1 MNIINQDEII
11 HQTIKNMEE
20 MVTSIKTKIE
30 KTILKVKEIYHK
42 KNKKLSFKNKK
53 NKKKKPI
60 KSYNYSVEFVQE

>member
-11 HQTIKNMEE
+11 HQTVKNMEE

-42 KNKKLSFKNKK
+42 KNKKL
-53 NKKKKPI
+53 
-60 KSYNYSVEFVQE
+60 